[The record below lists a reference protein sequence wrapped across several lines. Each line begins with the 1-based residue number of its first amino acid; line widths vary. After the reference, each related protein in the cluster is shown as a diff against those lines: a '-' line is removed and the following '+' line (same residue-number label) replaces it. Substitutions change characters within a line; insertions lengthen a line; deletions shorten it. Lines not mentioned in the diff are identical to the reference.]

1 MRQLRQML
9 RHAGS
14 ATSSREIAVVLGIA
28 RSTVQDN
35 LQRVGSNRP
44 CWANSLTMLWRTN
57 SSLATASNRARDD
70 ASNPIT
76 RKPTSG
82 ANVLGRRGAV
92 GVRVGDVARLA
103 RHRTGL
109 PRRQALVPETMRD
122 GEERAGAGLRTA
134 RSACGVSLRLG
145 TRRAYPGLR
154 CLAQTRLFP
163 GRRIRR
169 SGQRCHGI
177 LAQRLSGSS
186 NGEQVRPSSLL
197 SPSF

>member
-1 MRQLRQML
+1 
-9 RHAGS
+9 
-14 ATSSREIAVVLGIA
+14 
-28 RSTVQDN
+28 
-35 LQRVGSNRP
+35 
-44 CWANSLTMLWRTN
+44 MLWRTN

-122 GEERAGAGLRTA
+122 GEERAGGGLRTA

-186 NGEQVRPSSLL
+186 NGMSKFDRHRCCHRLFDEYALKWRRTRTRSAAATVCSLIYGRLSSVGRQAV
-197 SPSF
+197 